1 MRSRALAILLLLS
14 FSSAVLAQTP
24 ADVDKAKTFFTA
36 GAQAYDRG
44 DFVGAIQAF
53 ERANQL
59 APRPAILFSIAQA
72 YRRQYYVDGKA
83 DTLRAAVK
91 NYREYLKQAPDGNR
105 KADASQAL
113 AELGPVADRLGE
125 GGGGGPVVRSTRVSV
140 SSNAPGAIV
149 TMDGAASS
157 PAPFIHDVS
166 PGDHTFVVAA
176 DGFITKTE
184 VLRIAEGDFTARE
197 IQLKELP
204 GKLYITTQSGA
215 QVLVDGRIVGSAPF
229 PSYVEVEPG
238 VRQVA
243 ITHNGYDPVVRDVDI
258 GHGETKKIDVSL
270 SMTGQRKLSR
280 ILLGASGAGALTAAV
295 FLGVSVAAEG
305 NAKGLRDKREREGL
319 DAPELAQYEGA
330 RNDRNT
336 WLGASLITFGM
347 GAAVGAT
354 GVLLFLF
361 DQPPL
366 NLTAPTKDQKKPET
380 PKGPLD
386 VTLGFGGVTI
396 SGAF

>member
-1 MRSRALAILLLLS
+1 MKRWLVFLFALLIATNAI
-14 FSSAVLAQTP
+14 AQTP
-24 ADVDKAKTFFTA
+24 ADVEKAKTFFTA

-72 YRRQYYVDGKA
+72 YRRQYYVDGKP

-125 GGGGGPVVRSTRVSV
+125 GGGGGPIARATRVSIG
-140 SSNAPGAIV
+140 SNAPGAVV
-149 TMDGAASS
+149 TMDGNASS
-157 PAPFIHDVS
+157 PAPFIRDVT
-166 PGDHTFVVAA
+166 PGDHTFVVTAE
-176 DGFITKTE
+176 GWVTKSETFK
-184 VLRIAEGDFTARE
+184 VAEGDFSAHE

-229 PSYVEVEPG
+229 PSYVEVDPG

-243 ITHNGYDPVVRDVDI
+243 ISHNGYEPVVRDVEI
-258 GHGETKKIDVSL
+258 GRGETKNLEVSL

-280 ILLGASGAGALTAAV
+280 ILLVGSGAGALTAV
-295 FLGVSVAAEG
+295 VLLGVSVGNEG
-305 NAKGLRDKREREGL
+305 IAKDLRDKRERQGL
-319 DAPELAQYEGA
+319 DAAELARYEAA

-336 WLGASLITFGM
+336 WLAGSLITFGM
-347 GAAVGAT
+347 GAAIGAT
-354 GVLLFLF
+354 GMLLFLF

-366 NLTAPTKDQKKPET
+366 NLTAPRKEQKKPET
-380 PKGPLD
+380 PKGLD
-386 VTLGFGGVTI
+386 VTLGPGGVTI
-396 SGAF
+396 SGSF